1 MFGRSALL
9 AVLAAAL
16 AASPLSAQETYLGAA
31 VFGGAFFPTT
41 DLVADD
47 LSQTTGFAFGGRLS
61 VWALRRFGVELE
73 GVYAISDVDSYL
85 GKQSGWAGAF
95 SMNLV
100 YSILK
105 PPLEPLD
112 IYLSGGLGLI
122 KRGSDFFEEED
133 ELQELTDVA
142 GVIGTGIRYGVRRN
156 LYIRVDVKDYIS
168 SFTKP
173 YEDSELQND
182 LLVTAGIE
190 VRTKIGSQ

>member
-1 MFGRSALL
+1 M
-9 AVLAAAL
+9 
-16 AASPLSAQETYLGAA
+16 
-31 VFGGAFFPTT
+31 
-41 DLVADD
+41 
-47 LSQTTGFAFGGRLS
+47 
-61 VWALRRFGVELE
+61 
-73 GVYAISDVDSYL
+73 DSYL

-105 PPLEPLD
+105 PPLKPLD
-112 IYLSGGLGLI
+112 IYLSGGLGFV

-142 GVIGTGIRYGVRRN
+142 GVVGTGIRYGVRRN

-182 LLVTAGIE
+182 LLVTVGIE
-190 VRTKIGSQ
+190 VRTTIGSQ